1 MFNQG
6 LVATES
12 SPVNPVKVTDKL
24 LAEKKNL
31 ELRLEAVN
39 KLIDQLEASP
49 ETQQIIDGLAELGAF
64 GHHY

>member
-6 LVATES
+6 LAVASDS
-12 SPVNPVKVTDKL
+12 SPATVKVSDRL
-24 LAEKKNL
+24 QNEKKNL

-39 KLIDQLEASP
+39 KLIDQLEQSP
-49 ETQQIIDGLAELGAF
+49 ETCDIIDGLAELGAF

>member
-6 LVATES
+6 LVAS
-12 SPVNPVKVTDKL
+12 DSPAMPVKVTDKL
-24 LAEKKNL
+24 QAEKKNL
-31 ELRLEAVN
+31 ELRLQAVN